1 MDDDGELL
9 LLLDREIDEDC
20 ELLNRPERRALL
32 LPVAFDFVGMLFD
45 EDRGD
50 VCSGGVGGL
59 ATFSTSPL
67 PLPPDFFL
75 RDGILPIFFFAVD
88 GAEEEEDDD
97 DGLIAVLILQQLQY
111 YTTKLC
117 SRLMLVSC
125 DSNYFFRRPIGTSL
139 AKITYHVQHLKL
151 MMGKDDSVAAVNSS
165 SYQ

>member
-9 LLLDREIDEDC
+9 LLLDRDIDEDC
-20 ELLNRPERRALL
+20 ELLLYRPERRALL
-32 LPVAFDFVGMLFD
+32 LLPFDFVGFLFD
-45 EDRGD
+45 DGRGD

-88 GAEEEEDDD
+88 GAEEEDDDD

-125 DSNYFFRRPIGTSL
+125 DSNYYFFGDYRHFIG
-139 AKITYHVQHLKL
+139 K
-151 MMGKDDSVAAVNSS
+151 
-165 SYQ
+165 

>member
-9 LLLDREIDEDC
+9 LLLDRDIDEDC

-32 LPVAFDFVGMLFD
+32 LPVALDFDGMLFND
-45 EDRGD
+45 GRGD

-67 PLPPDFFL
+67 PLADFFL

-88 GAEEEEDDD
+88 GAEEEDDDD

-125 DSNYFFRRPIGTSL
+125 DSNYYFFGDYRHFIG
-139 AKITYHVQHLKL
+139 K
-151 MMGKDDSVAAVNSS
+151 
-165 SYQ
+165 